1 MEASQA
7 EESWQAGK
15 LQQVDQGCSVQSV
28 NHLGPRCLLDR
39 AGIMTIIIEIQGA
52 VINTH
57 LSSQGLYLSSIHLT
71 TLGGGGGQGVAEG
84 RDFVA
89 LS

>member
-1 MEASQA
+1 
-7 EESWQAGK
+7 
-15 LQQVDQGCSVQSV
+15 
-28 NHLGPRCLLDR
+28 
-39 AGIMTIIIEIQGA
+39 MTIIIEIQGA